1 MTAAPPGDPTRF
13 RILYVCAGNVCRSVL
28 AERLTRAGLAT
39 RLGDRASRFHTGSA
53 GTDAVPGQP
62 IHPYVGDILRARGA
76 DAGGFASRRLTA
88 GLVSEADLVLAATVA
103 LRDRAIALAPAAL
116 RRTFTIRELARLA
129 GPATAAGGSR
139 GAATGRPVA
148 GDGEADPGDPAARAR
163 WAVAAAQAMRG
174 RMPYLDPAADDLA
187 DPVPTPAAFG
197 RCAADLAMAL
207 DPVLDALCPARIPV

>member
-39 RLGDRASRFHTGSA
+39 RLGDPAGRFHTGSA
-53 GTDAVPGQP
+53 GSDATPGQP
-62 IHPYVGDILRARGA
+62 IHPYVRDILLARGA

-88 GLVSEADLVLAATVA
+88 GLVGEADLVLAATVA
-103 LRDRAIALAPAAL
+103 LRDRAIALAPVAL
-116 RRTFTIRELARLA
+116 RRTFTIRELARLV
-129 GPATAAGGSR
+129 GPATAAGA
-139 GAATGRPVA
+139 GA
-148 GDGEADPGDPAARAR
+148 EPGDPVARAR

-174 RMPYLDPAADDLA
+174 RMPYQDPEADDLA

-197 RCAADLAMAL
+197 RCASDLAMAL